1 MTLAPRRRFLL
12 TAVSVFAVLCALLVG
27 LPHSASAAEDDEG
40 GTAALRKKLDQA
52 ASGYNN
58 AKAKV
63 ASSQKRQKTLVS
75 QIADTEKKLTAL
87 TGEAQ
92 LLGAEAYKG
101 GMPDPLTVLAN
112 SGSAS
117 ELVERAGYM
126 DTIARTTNG
135 TLTEL
140 RSTQKKLKSQREQV
154 DKELKLQRQQEKTMA
169 KRRADA
175 EQALV
180 EAGGGDSS
188 AGFLSGTSAAAKP
201 AARNSD
207 GSWPNESCSI
217 DDPTSGGCLTPRMLH
232 TYNEARS
239 DGFTHYTHC
248 YRQASFGEHPKG
260 RACDFAADTGG
271 FGGIASGDSKA
282 YGDRLAAWG
291 VDNADRLG
299 VLYVIWFR
307 QIWLP
312 GSGWKSYSGDGT
324 PSGDHTNHV
333 HISVQ

>member
-1 MTLAPRRRFLL
+1 M

-27 LPHSASAAEDDEG
+27 LPHPASAADDDEG
-40 GTAALRKKLDQA
+40 GTGALRKKLDQA

-63 ASSQKRQKTLVS
+63 ASSQKRQKSLVS
-75 QIADTEKKLTAL
+75 QIADTEKKLTVL

-112 SGSAS
+112 SGSAG
-117 ELVERAGYM
+117 ELVERASYM
-126 DTIARTTNG
+126 DTISRKTNG

-140 RSTQKKLKSQREQV
+140 RTTQKKLTSQREQV

-188 AGFLSGTSAAAKP
+188 AGFLSGTSAAAQP

-207 GSWPNESCSI
+207 GSWPSESCSI

-232 TYNEARS
+232 TYNEARA

-248 YRQASFGEHPKG
+248 FRQASFGEHPKG

>member
-1 MTLAPRRRFLL
+1 MTLAARRRSLVI
-12 TAVSVFAVLCALLVG
+12 AVTVFTVLCALLAG
-27 LPHSASAAEDDEG
+27 LPQRASAAEDDEG
-40 GTAALRKKLDQA
+40 GTGALRKKLDQA

-63 ASSQKRQKTLVS
+63 TASQKRQKALIS
-75 QIADTEKKLTAL
+75 QIAETEKKLTVL
-87 TGEAQ
+87 SGEAQ

-101 GMPDPLTVLAN
+101 GMPDALTVLAN

-117 ELVERAGYM
+117 ELVQRASYM
-126 DTIARTTNG
+126 DTISRRTTG

-140 RSTQKKLKSQREQV
+140 RTTQQKLKTQRQQV
-154 DKELKLQRQQEKTMA
+154 DKELKTQRQQEKTMA

-188 AGFLSGTSAAAKP
+188 AGFLSGTSAAAEP

-207 GSWPNESCSI
+207 GSWPSESCSI
-217 DDPTSGGCLTPRMLH
+217 DDPTSEGCLTPRMLH
-232 TYNEARS
+232 TYNEARA

-248 YRQASFGEHPKG
+248 FRSASFGEHPKG
-260 RACDFAADTGG
+260 RACDFAADSGG
-271 FGGIASGDSKA
+271 FGGVATGDSKA

-333 HISVQ
+333 HISAQ